1 MKVRAVL
8 VGTFYDSKLYYLLDP
23 VGDKNSTGAIVDK
36 KGNVEYVKFFNFV
49 KSNPNI
55 KELKFSKFHRFLWN
69 APSPEN
75 KPKWM
80 RMFING
86 TQPVDEEMLQGA
98 KIITELS
105 PTVEK
110 KQDIGERALQFK
122 SMNASQNAS
131 RIQGSVLA
139 RSVKSI
145 REKYGFKGIG
155 RSIGN
160 KPAIDGDGDGFVDD
174 GLPTM
179 RPFIPGFD
187 FVLDAAGNIQE
198 TKPTSQITKPV
209 TRGGMRSGVVTRPQT
224 LEDRLAPISEQE
236 MRDSFRK
243 IRSYVEMKFNGG
255 VPFSKK
261 GEALAILKKTIPSF
275 ASGESYI
282 EFLNDLPNDDDVI
295 PDWARRYLDS
305 FLLSIDAQPMS
316 TQFNYHMRRA
326 ADSKSFEGAVGTK
339 TGTSDYVMVDPIGEK
354 YAPTRIRQPLIVF
367 WYKEAVAVTPAVSLA
382 ADKRMAPFLVSSA
395 ISGNVMSEQL
405 SKAGITNRQLEDLNN
420 LDRVDNTFASIVASI
435 NVVIQQNPT
444 AKADDAPEITGKL
457 FDTVSNL
464 VDIKLSPLDIDPK
477 TGTFRETLNTP
488 VYAFKDSKDREK
500 PFIQRNILKDMI
512 DVLADANGNPLLSDL
527 LKIAEDARTSAQR
540 AISGDNNLRKI
551 QRKLSSIMEDARV
564 STSGMIAVHESNHM
578 LQNIQAYI
586 DMQNEA
592 SILRQKLIDERVKE
606 LNNKQ
611 ISITP
616 EMLAAIEDEIKVEN
630 LYQDLFVEK
639 AVKLANDNIDL
650 AKSRLLHAD
659 LARGDA
665 ISLNPESDKKSPEY
679 KKSPGEAPAHY
690 GWRNTDAVVDA
701 TNQMI
706 LKWAEFN
713 NQGDSSLSD
722 KQKLAKQAIA
732 DFLKQPL
739 FDGTNE
745 IKIGEGIARI
755 LNRLDAIYVGDLS
768 TAFANNG
775 SRFVS
780 GENLNIGMVAIL
792 LNSALV
798 EDAQRRNI
806 FSGLKLRNY
815 SALLDEVGLPD
826 FAIMDL
832 NGNGVKIQG
841 LDIDESRKLSAA
853 IMNMNRLALS
863 IPVDPTSGMVS
874 PSLSVRATTALRA
887 FPDDAMLPWPFSNLT
902 KTEFL
907 ALPDDTFI
915 KGYKQLIDTSLKALL
930 GIARPQDVGM
940 FLEDS
945 LISMNWWDKLSKD
958 EIELL
963 LEVGKRIGAPSI
975 KAGRSGTGYAP
986 YMGHLTPPHLPM
998 LAIHPQFSEF
1008 TAEFAVAELFGV
1020 ALSQIDIS
1028 ISPDGKK
1035 SATTRALSDNEIAAL
1050 MKFMRWMYPNQMLGE
1065 KLESIQ

>member
-1 MKVRAVL
+1 MKLRAVL

-23 VGDKNSTGAIVDK
+23 IGEKNSTGALVDK
-36 KGNVEYVKFFNFV
+36 KGNVEYVKFFHFI
-49 KSNPNI
+49 KSNPNV

-69 APSPEN
+69 APSPED

-80 RMFING
+80 RTFING
-86 TQPVDEEMLQGA
+86 TQPVGEEMLQGA

-105 PTVEK
+105 PVVEK

-139 RSVKSI
+139 RSVKSF
-145 REKYGFKGIG
+145 REQYGFKAIG

-198 TKPTSQITKPV
+198 TKPTSQIAKPV

-282 EFLNDLPNDDDVI
+282 EFLNDLQNDDDVI

-316 TQFNYHMRRA
+316 AQFNYHMRRA
-326 ADSKSFEGAVGTK
+326 ADSKSYEGAVGTRP
-339 TGTSDYVMVDPIGEK
+339 GTNDYVMVDPVEEK

-367 WYKEAVAVTPAVSLA
+367 WYKEAVTVTPAVLVT

-395 ISGNVMSEQL
+395 ISSNAMNEQIL
-405 SKAGITNRQLEDLNN
+405 NAGITNRQLEDLNN
-420 LDRVDNTFASIVASI
+420 LDRVNATFKGIIASLNEI
-435 NVVIQQNPT
+435 IQRNPT
-444 AKADDAPEITGKL
+444 TRVEDAEKISQTL
-457 FDTVSNL
+457 VSAIENF
-464 VDIKLSPLDIDPK
+464 VDIEISNSVLDPK
-477 TGTFRETLNTP
+477 TNFFLETPKTP
-488 VYAFKDSKDREK
+488 VVTFKDSKDREK
-500 PFIQRNILKDMI
+500 PFVQNNILRQLVDKFI
-512 DVLADANGNPLLSDL
+512 KSNGNPLLSDL
-527 LKIAEDARTSAQR
+527 LTVAQDASLSAQR
-540 AISGDNNLRKI
+540 TISSDNTLRKV

-592 SILRQKLIDERVKE
+592 SILRQKLIDERIDAAKK
-606 LNNKQ
+606 LQ
-611 ISITP
+611 IPITP
-616 EMLAAIEDEIKVEN
+616 EILAAIEDEIKIEN

-639 AVKLANDNIDL
+639 AVKLAKSDINL

-659 LARGDA
+659 LSRGDA
-665 ISLNPESDKKSPEY
+665 ISLNPERDKKSPEY
-679 KKSPGEAPAHY
+679 KETPDKAPAHY

-713 NQGDSSLSD
+713 NQGDSSLSN
-722 KQKLAKQAIA
+722 KQKLAKQAIT

-768 TAFANNG
+768 AAFANNG
-775 SRFVS
+775 PRFVS

-798 EDAQRRNI
+798 ENALRRNV

-815 SALLDEVGLPD
+815 SALLDEVGFPD

-841 LDIDESRKLSAA
+841 LDINESRKLSAA

-863 IPVDPTSGMVS
+863 IPVDPANGMVS

-915 KGYKQLIDTSLKALL
+915 KGYEELIDTSLKVLL
-930 GIARPQDVGM
+930 DAARPQDIGR

-963 LEVGKRIGAPSI
+963 LGVGKRIGEPSI
-975 KAGRSGTGYAP
+975 KTGRSGTGYAP
-986 YMGHLTPPHLPM
+986 YMGHLTPQHLPM

-1035 SATTRALSDNEIAAL
+1035 SATTRELSDNEIAAL

-1065 KLESIQ
+1065 KLETIQ